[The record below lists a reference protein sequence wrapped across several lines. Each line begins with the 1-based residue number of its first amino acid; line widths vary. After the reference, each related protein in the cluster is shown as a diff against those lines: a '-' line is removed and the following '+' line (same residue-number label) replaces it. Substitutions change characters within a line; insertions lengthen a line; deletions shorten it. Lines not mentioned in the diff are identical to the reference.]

1 MPTRRRTRM
10 RENPLARYRLR
21 VGRLRVYYDVE
32 ETEHM
37 VVIKAIGF
45 KDRDKVYVGGEE
57 IKL

>member
-1 MPTRRRTRM
+1 M